1 MTTIWDNKFKHPID
15 YLCQETGITD
25 TDLLLF
31 EDDSQI
37 VLEQTGQD
45 SSAWTERTKN

>member
-1 MTTIWDNKFKHPID
+1 MTTIWTNKFKHPID

-37 VLEQTGQD
+37 VLEQTGTQGVD
-45 SSAWTERTKN
+45 WTERTKN